1 LILLLA
7 LTWQAGQVYTHFAN
21 SARKTVRV
29 FTHSL
34 TLQAGQVDIHFSK
47 MSRNHYRL
55 LVKYF
60 HQPPEKSEKN
70 FQKILS
76 EQRYSGL

>member
-1 LILLLA
+1 VEIWKINFPHYHSTDATVKSLDITLILLLA

-34 TLQAGQVDIHFSK
+34 TLQAGQMAI
-47 MSRNHYRL
+47 
-55 LVKYF
+55 
-60 HQPPEKSEKN
+60 Q
-70 FQKILS
+70 I
-76 EQRYSGL
+76 